1 MQTRR
6 GSRRPGFTLI
16 EMLVVLAIVALM
28 LSIAAP
34 RYFGSLKHS
43 KDVVLKDS
51 LTIVR
56 GSIDSFRGDK
66 GRYPNDLQEL
76 VTEHY
81 LRAIPLDP
89 ITDSDKSWTL
99 IPSADPQTS
108 GIVDIKSGAPGA
120 ASDGTPYAQY

>member
-1 MQTRR
+1 MRLRFGTHPR
-6 GSRRPGFTLI
+6 GFTLI

-34 RYFGSLKHS
+34 RYFGSLRHS

-51 LTIVR
+51 LSVMRSI
-56 GSIDSFRGDK
+56 IDSFRGDK

-76 VTEHY
+76 VTAHY
-81 LRAIPLDP
+81 LRAIPVDP
-89 ITDSDKSWTL
+89 ITDSDKGWML

-108 GIVDIKSGAPGA
+108 GIVDIRSGAPGE
-120 ASDGTPYAQY
+120 ASDGVPYAQY